1 MTVYNVYFQFVPAY
15 FQTNSSKHEMNERD
29 QLYPL
34 QSQNGNLIV
43 DINGMYDRHHLEKQL
58 YAVEGC
64 WAE

>member
-15 FQTNSSKHEMNERD
+15 FQTNSSKHEMNEID

-43 DINGMYDRHHLEKQL
+43 DINGIMIAIIWKSSFML
-58 YAVEGC
+58 
-64 WAE
+64 

>member
-43 DINGMYDRHHLEKQL
+43 DINGIMIAIIWKSSFML
-58 YAVEGC
+58 
-64 WAE
+64 